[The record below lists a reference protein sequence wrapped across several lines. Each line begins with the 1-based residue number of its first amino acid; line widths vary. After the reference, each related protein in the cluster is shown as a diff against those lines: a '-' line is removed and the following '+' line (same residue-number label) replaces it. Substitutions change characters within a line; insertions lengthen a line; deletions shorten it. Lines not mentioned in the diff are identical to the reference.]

1 MPWPWRGCCT
11 IAFKKASGTLSSQ
24 LMHRWTNQHWLTTT
38 IICCFFH
45 GKLTLQSIQPTLR
58 RLHQLGIGAILDYA
72 AESDVHS
79 DEGAQSLQGENYGV
93 IVRTYNYESEKKC
106 DAHVGIFM
114 KALEAAKTAPNQG
127 FAAIKV
133 LPYKDL

>member
-1 MPWPWRGCCT
+1 MSLVPYLC
-11 IAFKKASGTLSSQ
+11 
-24 LMHRWTNQHWLTTT
+24 
-38 IICCFFH
+38 
-45 GKLTLQSIQPTLR
+45 TLQSIQPTLR
-58 RLHQLGIGAILDYA
+58 RLHQAGIGAILDYA

-79 DEGAQSLQGENYGV
+79 DKGADSLQGENYEV

-114 KALEAAKTAPNQG
+114 KALEAAKTAHTQG

-133 LPYKDL
+133 LLLLQLFSENSTCSARC